1 LLISY
6 RHGYLLAQFMSPQTN
21 LRNDEFGG
29 SAAKRVEVVLRIIR
43 RIRQATSK
51 EFCIGI
57 KLNSVDASS
66 SESPADTIE
75 QIKLIAEC
83 GIDFVEISGGTY
95 ESPRMVGPDWNAS
108 KPIAEKTTTTNKS
121 TVQRESFFLEF
132 AKEVREKFPSVVL
145 MVTGGFRTRR
155 GMEDALQS
163 GACDLIGIAR
173 PAAVLP
179 KLPKEIILNAK
190 IPDAEATVALARVKN
205 PLWMEFFPL
214 KQVGAGYQTVFYA
227 GQIQRMGEGLRPIY
241 TKA

>member
-1 LLISY
+1 
-6 RHGYLLAQFMSPQTN
+6 MSPQTN

-95 ESPRMVGPDWNAS
+95 ESPRMMGPDWNAS
-108 KPIAEKTTTTNKS
+108 KPIAEKTTTAKKS

-179 KLPKEIILNAK
+179 KLPKEIILNTK

-205 PLWMEFFPL
+205 PLWMDYFPL
-214 KQVGAGYQTVFYA
+214 KQVGAGYQTEFYA